1 MPRFDVSAEFT
12 LSTEIECDLGYHSF
26 DDSGTEEF
34 SDESYF
40 STQSV
45 EADGGRLQFVIEAD
59 SEEEANEKAVEV
71 ITDGIEVEDSNG
83 LTWLVQDVTFSVEE
97 IIVPMNL
104 DRAREI
110 IRVWLDGRDQEDE
123 LSEALDFLLAEF
135 DRLGSK
141 IQELGTEI
149 GTLSH
154 ALRDAEAK
162 VAELAGDLDRLKN
175 GPDGSEES
183 A

>member
-1 MPRFDVSAEFT
+1 MPRFDVTAEFT
-12 LSTEIECDLGYHSF
+12 LSTEVECDLGYHSF

-83 LTWLVQDVTFSVEE
+83 LTWLVQDVTIEVEE
-97 IIVPMNL
+97 IIVPMT
-104 DRAREI
+104 REFADAI
-110 IRVWLDGRDQEDE
+110 VRQWLSGREDDE
-123 LSEALDFLLAEF
+123 LTRAVEFLLGEF

-149 GTLSH
+149 GTLSQS
-154 ALRDAEAK
+154 LRDAELK
-162 VAELAGDLDRLKN
+162 VAELAGELDRLKN
-175 GPDGSEES
+175 GADGSE
-183 A
+183 AAA